1 VRRSGFIGAF
11 SFTNSLLEL
20 KTFNIMAK
28 IELKHLDCVDP
39 KDWIKAEVSDQFIS
53 TADCIRINGEEFN
66 EPFEIILDKSTAI
79 RFAKTLRTEINKIEE

>member
-1 VRRSGFIGAF
+1 
-11 SFTNSLLEL
+11 
-20 KTFNIMAK
+20 MAK

-79 RFAKTLRTEINKIEE
+79 RFAKTLRTEINKIEVVMFMLFIICASIYLLYLKIDSNL